1 MPSTGRPRGVTLG
14 GVAFALF
21 RAPDGSPRA
30 VIDACPHR
38 AHPLSEGRVGPGGL
52 TCAYH
57 GWRFNAD
64 GACIDVPGRR
74 AAVTTSPACLTTHRA
89 MDAHGVTW
97 IAVDAADAALRP
109 PEISLTATDDA
120 LSFRWTSR
128 FDGALADVAENIL
141 DVAHTAFLHRGLFRS
156 PDRGASIEARVTRT
170 AERIE
175 VDYIGEP
182 VPPGILGRVLAP
194 RGGVVTH
201 VDRFV
206 MPCVAQVEYSVGDR
220 LRLIATTFL
229 SPEEPSITRA
239 LHVVS
244 MAPRWL
250 ALVTLP
256 AFAPLA
262 WHVLR
267 QDIRALRLQ
276 SANLARLPNMRFTS
290 TEVDTLG
297 PHARQMLE
305 RAERGAAALPDAEWA
320 VGLHL

>member
-1 MPSTGRPRGVTLG
+1 M
-14 GVAFALF
+14 
-21 RAPDGSPRA
+21 
-30 VIDACPHR
+30 
-38 AHPLSEGRVGPGGL
+38 
-52 TCAYH
+52 
-57 GWRFNAD
+57 
-64 GACIDVPGRR
+64 
-74 AAVTTSPACLTTHRA
+74 
-89 MDAHGVTW
+89 
-97 IAVDAADAALRP
+97 
-109 PEISLTATDDA
+109 
-120 LSFRWTSR
+120 
-128 FDGALADVAENIL
+128 
-141 DVAHTAFLHRGLFRS
+141 AHTAFLHRGLFRS
-156 PDRGASIEARVTRT
+156 PGRGTSIEARVTRT
-170 AERIE
+170 AQRIE

-182 VPPGILGRVLAP
+182 VPSGILGRVLAP

-206 MPCVAQVEYSVGDR
+206 MPCTAQVEYSVGDR

-229 SPEEPSITRA
+229 SPEASSITRA

-262 WHVLR
+262 WHVVR

-276 SANLARLPNMRFTS
+276 SANLARLPNLRFTS

-305 RAERGAAALPDAEWA
+305 RAARGAAALPDAEWA
-320 VGLHL
+320 VDLHL